1 MTLQEENQKE
11 ANHMTHKQ
19 AAFQTATGTIIRNLE
34 QRGMEGYFF
43 EDRASCVDAILA
55 SIPENSTI
63 SWGGSESIKESGLM
77 DRIRNGNY
85 RLIDRFSASTPEESR
100 KLYAQAVLSDYYLM
114 SSNAVTLTGELVNI
128 DGTGNRV
135 ACLIHGPQNVVLV
148 VGMNKIVTDIAAG
161 LERVR
166 NFASPPNAKRLN
178 RQTPCNAAGYCNDCL
193 SPDCMCNQI
202 VITRRSGIKGRI
214 KVYFVA
220 EELGY

>member
-1 MTLQEENQKE
+1 
-11 ANHMTHKQ
+11 MTHKQ
-19 AAFQTATGTIIRNLE
+19 AAFQTAAETIIANLE
-34 QRGMEGYFF
+34 KRGMEGYFF
-43 EDRASCVDAILA
+43 GDSASCTDAILA

-77 DRIRNGNY
+77 DRIKNGNY
-85 RLIDRFSASTPEESR
+85 KLIDRTTASSPEESR
-100 KLYAQAVLSDYYLM
+100 SLYAQAVLSDYYLM
-114 SSNAVTLTGELVNI
+114 SSNAVTLQGELVNI

-135 ACLIHGPQNVVLV
+135 ACLIHGPKNIIMV

-161 LERVR
+161 IERVR

-178 RQTPCNAAGYCNDCL
+178 RQTPCNATGYCSDCL

-202 VITRRSGIKGRI
+202 VLTRRSGTKGRI
-214 KVYFVA
+214 KLYLVA

>member
-1 MTLQEENQKE
+1 
-11 ANHMTHKQ
+11 MTHKQ
-19 AAFQTATGTIIRNLE
+19 AAFQAAAETIIKNLS

-43 EDRASCVDAILA
+43 EDSASCTDAILA
-55 SIPENSTI
+55 SIPEGSSV

-77 DRIRNGNY
+77 EGIRNGNY
-85 RLIDRFSASTPEESR
+85 QIIDRMSASSPEESR
-100 KLYAQAVLSDYYLM
+100 SLYAQAVLSDYYLM
-114 SSNAVTLTGELVNI
+114 SSNAVTLQGELVNI

-135 ACLIHGPQNVVLV
+135 ACLIHGPKNVILV

-166 NFASPPNAKRLN
+166 NFAAPPNAKRLN
-178 RQTPCNAAGYCNDCL
+178 RQTPCNFTGHCNDCL
-193 SPDCMCNQI
+193 SPDCMCSQI

-214 KVYFVA
+214 KLYFVA